1 MAFQTTR
8 CKVRLKSGT
17 FPNLR
22 LLTCQRMVIVH
33 VWCLDWDWKVPL
45 FLTHKQQLI
54 QKWCW
59 LIINSLCTHFKV
71 ALAHRIS
78 LVRSAV
84 PYAEV
89 LQGLVRLPVLTIMN
103 VMENQ

>member
-1 MAFQTTR
+1 MLRSGLAFQAT
-8 CKVRLKSGT
+8 CYKVRLKSGT

-22 LLTCQRMVIVH
+22 LLVCQLMIIVH
-33 VWCLDWDWKVPL
+33 VWYLDWDCKVPL

-54 QKWCW
+54 QKWHW
-59 LIINSLCTHFKV
+59 LINSLSTYFQV

-78 LVRSAV
+78 LVRDAV

-89 LQGLVRLPVLTIMN
+89 LQG
-103 VMENQ
+103 